1 MSRCPLCSGT
11 DEVTVGNGAT
21 PELRYC
27 RDCGVH
33 HVTPMPGPA
42 ELEARF
48 RTFYSGASGKA
59 AEIFER
65 NRNNVL
71 RKLARLLRER
81 KAGGRILDL
90 GCGSGYF
97 LAGSFGLANWERWGS
112 EISEEN
118 AALAEASGIRAVL
131 GDFADAGFADAF
143 FDAVCVLDT
152 FYYFPAPQ
160 KTLRE
165 IHRILKSGGVLMLEL
180 PFAATRLW
188 RVSSKVN
195 RMDLYY
201 YSPRPVVR
209 LLKEAAFTVERIVPL
224 PANQQR
230 GLLRNL
236 FYTVYSFATLAIWNL
251 SFRRLVMAPRF
262 AVIAV
267 K

>member
-1 MSRCPLCSGT
+1 
-11 DEVTVGNGAT
+11 
-21 PELRYC
+21 
-27 RDCGVH
+27 
-33 HVTPMPGPA
+33 MPGAA

-48 RTFYSGASGKA
+48 RTYYSGSSGKV

-65 NRNNVL
+65 NRDKVL
-71 RKLARLLRER
+71 RVLARLLRER
-81 KAGGRILDL
+81 KAGGRVLDV

-97 LAGSFGLANWERWGS
+97 LGGSFGLADWERWGS
-112 EISEEN
+112 EISEET
-118 AALAEASGIRAVL
+118 AALAEASGIRTVV
-131 GDFADAGFADAF
+131 GDFANAGFADSF

-165 IHRILKSGGVLMLEL
+165 IHRILKPGGVLLLEL

-188 RVSSKVN
+188 RVSSKAN

-201 YSPRPVVR
+201 YSPRPIVR
-209 LLKEAAFTVERIVPL
+209 LLKEAGFTVEQIVPL
-224 PANQQR
+224 PANKQR

-236 FYTVYSFATLAIWNL
+236 FYAVYSFATWAIWNL

-262 AVIAV
+262 AVAGV